1 MTEVS
6 ILIPWR
12 NGEKHREAIFRWT
25 QLRWLELLPHAE
37 LVVAGDDSEPFNRSR
52 ARNNAFANS
61 FGDVV
66 VLADADT
73 VVPDRQSIEAA
84 VELAE
89 EGHWVLPYEVY
100 YNAAEADTALLLD
113 RRPSLDIA
121 EPAQW
126 EFRLTDSISGVIV
139 LPRAAYE
146 AAGGYDERFVG
157 WGFEDRAFADALNT
171 LWGPCRRLPGF
182 VVHLWHPVG
191 ARDAFGNPSIRDNQ
205 SRWLQYRRAT
215 GNPTAMR
222 ELVAR

>member
-1 MTEVS
+1 MTDVS

-12 NGEKHREAIFRWT
+12 KGDTQRESILRWT
-25 QLRWLELLPHAE
+25 QLRWLELLPQAE
-37 LVVAGDDSEPFNRSR
+37 LVVAGHDGEPFSRSR

-61 FGDVV
+61 FGDLL

-73 VVPDRQSIEAA
+73 VVPDRQAIDDAIEAA
-84 VELAE
+84 EA
-89 EGHWVLPYEVY
+89 GHWVLPYETY
-100 YNAAEADTALLLD
+100 YNATQVDTALLLD

-121 EPAQW
+121 EPARW
-126 EFRLTDSISGVIV
+126 EFRLGDSISGVIV

-146 AAGGYDERFVG
+146 AVGGYDESFVG

-171 LWGPCRRLPGF
+171 LWGPCQRLPGY

-191 ARDAFGNPSIRDNQ
+191 PAEAFGNPFIRDNQ

-215 GNPTAMR
+215 GNPAAMR